1 MEDIID
7 KIMTM
12 LVHGFISFIIPVTG
26 FQIARGKG
34 GAVTGEGGRG
44 STLIYGQT
52 VACSRIR
59 SHVLNAWNGLGH
71 AEIKITT
78 RGQMTNRPL

>member
-12 LVHGFISFIIPVTG
+12 LVHGFISFITSGYRRSV
-26 FQIARGKG
+26 QIARENG
-34 GAVTGEGGRG
+34 GAVTDLGEGGRG

-59 SHVLNAWNGLGH
+59 SHVLNAWNRLDH
-71 AEIKITT
+71 A
-78 RGQMTNRPL
+78 

>member
-12 LVHGFISFIIPVTG
+12 LVRGFILFIIY
-26 FQIARGKG
+26 G
-34 GAVTGEGGRG
+34 GGTLTDLGDGGRG

-59 SHVLNAWNGLGH
+59 SHVLNAWNRLGRV
-71 AEIKITT
+71 EIKITT